1 MRPYVT
7 GVRMS
12 LARRLMV
19 PRLRGA
25 WRRVDTDNRTL
36 GNVRVLTLCAVTA
49 IAALAAPLAQA
60 QAPRGKL
67 DFRRVVTSPYIEGSV
82 SFLRVRDASGAL
94 VVDERT
100 GPRLRWRVR
109 RRLPAGRYRLTSF
122 ERPCVG
128 NCSLLDPPTDRCS
141 ARVTIIAHGRTGVRA
156 TVRPFRGCRIRS
168 RARPALFPP
177 PERVRAARRFLSH
190 RAGIVSWAL
199 IDSHGRTHGLSAR
212 RTFISA
218 SLVKAMLLVAYL
230 RQVGNRPPT
239 AAERALLGPMITRS
253 DNRLATAVFARVGDL
268 RLRALAARGGMKSF
282 SVSGYWSGAHFSATD
297 QARFFRVFDRL
308 VPKRSRGY
316 ARQLLSS
323 IVAWQRWGF
332 SRSSL
337 AAGFHTF
344 FKGGWRRTGLGLLV
358 HEAALFERG
367 PLRVSM
373 AVLSDGNPSHDYGTA
388 TLRGVAQRIFGRRD
402 AAAAVRDLV
411 DIQRFAPGIRVEL
424 AYATR
429 DNLTGRRLPG
439 YCENRAFL
447 LPHAARSLARV
458 QRYLRR
464 RDLGLL
470 VRDAYRPARASRAL
484 VRWAER
490 SGRGHLVGSYI
501 ARRSRHNT
509 GGAVDLT
516 LVRADSGRPLEMGT
530 GYDDLSSRAHTRNA
544 RGRALRNRLI
554 LERAMQRFGFEP
566 YWREW
571 WHFEH
576 RRSGNRYLDEPIGCR
591 D

>member
-1 MRPYVT
+1 
-7 GVRMS
+7 VRI
-12 LARRLMV
+12 LA
-19 PRLRGA
+19 
-25 WRRVDTDNRTL
+25 
-36 GNVRVLTLCAVTA
+36 LCAAAAVV
-49 IAALAAPLAQA
+49 ALAAPAGYAQT
-60 QAPRGKL
+60 PLGEL
-67 DFRRVVTSPYIEGSV
+67 DFRRVMSGAYIEGSV
-82 SFLRVRDASGAL
+82 SFLRVRDARGTL
-94 VVDERT
+94 VVDESS

-109 RRLPAGRYRLTSF
+109 RRLPPGRYRLTSF
-122 ERPCVG
+122 ERPCDG

-141 ARVTIIAHGRTGVRA
+141 RRIAIIAHGRTGVRA
-156 TVRPFRGCRIRS
+156 TVRPGRGCRLQV

-177 PERVRAARRFLSH
+177 PERVQAARRFLSR

-199 IDSHGRTHGLSAR
+199 IDSHGRMHALGAR

-230 RQVGNRPPT
+230 RHAGNRVPT
-239 AAERALLGPMITRS
+239 ADERALLGPMITRS
-253 DNRLATAVFARVGDL
+253 DNRLASAVFARVGDAGV
-268 RLRALAARGGMKSF
+268 RALAARAGMRSF
-282 SVSGYWSGAHFSATD
+282 SVSGYWSGAHFSAAD
-297 QARFFRVFDRL
+297 QARFFRVFDLL
-308 VPKRSRGY
+308 VPQRSRAY
-316 ARQLLSS
+316 ARGLLSS

-332 SRSSL
+332 SRFSL

-344 FKGGWRRTGLGLLV
+344 FKGGWRRTSLGRLV

-388 TLRGVAQRIFGRRD
+388 TLRGVAQRIFRTR
-402 AAAAVRDLV
+402 AAAAVDGFV
-411 DIQRFAPGIRVEL
+411 DIERLAPGIRVEL

-439 YCENRAFL
+439 YCENRALL

-458 QRYLRR
+458 QRHLRR
-464 RDLGLL
+464 RGLGLL

-490 SGRGHLVGSYI
+490 SGRAELVGTYI

-509 GGAVDLT
+509 GSAVDLT

-544 RGRALRNRLI
+544 RGRALRNRLM
-554 LERAMQRFGFEP
+554 LAGAMQRFGFDP

-576 RRSGNRYLDEPIGCR
+576 RRPGGQYLDSPIGC
-591 D
+591 